1 MQQLHEVLLLSGTLS
16 PLMPQ
21 RILIIR
27 LSAVGDTIL
36 NLPILCAL
44 RDRFPDSEIGWVVSS
59 GAADL
64 LRNHAS
70 LDRLFVL
77 TKEDQSTPYRYFKF
91 LKKIRDWGPEA
102 TLDAQGLTK
111 SALIAW
117 FSGAKQRF
125 GLASSEF
132 EGRELST
139 WFNNRIITPTSPHV
153 IDRGLALLE
162 GFGIHDPTIEYRVH
176 SDSLAASKVADQ
188 SSELGLT
195 APWAMINVGAGWPSK
210 IWPADRYASV
220 ARHLLERWD
229 LKSLIAWGGEK
240 ELTMAQ
246 EVARLA
252 ADSALVAPKS
262 TLMELASW
270 VRMASLFIG
279 SDTGPMHLSVALGTP
294 TVGLIGPMPADRV
307 GPRGPFHATVQN
319 TSLPPEMRHLRKS
332 DCRPM
337 LSISVNDVCA
347 ACDRVLELKKAS
359 SGLAA

>member
-1 MQQLHEVLLLSGTLS
+1 
-16 PLMPQ
+16 MPR

-44 RDRFPDSEIGWVVSS
+44 RNRFPDSQIGWVVSS

-64 LRNHAS
+64 LRNHEC

-77 TKEDQSTPYRYFKF
+77 TKEDQSTPLRYLTF
-91 LKKIRDWGPEA
+91 LRLVRDWRPEV

-117 FSGAKQRF
+117 FSGANQRF

-139 WFNNRIITPTSPHV
+139 WLNNRIITPTSPHV

-162 GFGIHDPTIEYRVH
+162 GLGIRQPTIEYRVPE
-176 SDSLAASKVADQ
+176 DTPTATQVAGQ
-188 SSELGLT
+188 ATELGLSH
-195 APWAMINVGAGWPSK
+195 PWAMINVGAGWPSK
-210 IWPADRYASV
+210 IWPAERYATV
-220 ARHLLERWD
+220 AKHLHQKWN
-229 LKSLIAWGGEK
+229 LKSLIAWGGNK
-240 ELTMAQ
+240 ELAMAND
-246 EVARLA
+246 VASLA
-252 ADSALVAPKS
+252 LDAAVVAPKT
-262 TLMELASW
+262 TLMELANWIRRS
-270 VRMASLFIG
+270 SLFIG
-279 SDTGPMHLSVALGTP
+279 SDTGPMHLAVAVNTP
-294 TVGLIGPMPADRV
+294 TVGLIGPMPAERV

-319 TSLPPEMRHLRKS
+319 ASLPPELRHARKS
-332 DCRPM
+332 ECGPM
-337 LSISVNDVCA
+337 LSISVDEVCA
-347 ACDRVLELKKAS
+347 ACDRVLESKKAS